1 VALLTAD
8 DQHRPHVVDHF
19 AHVDHALTATSFVR
33 CNQQVDLAPVQR
45 RPGRRYSLACRDHTD
60 AGSQLCPRPPRG
72 SVDDSRSNPFK
83 LFAAWDNR
91 FLKNSWLNSAWNS
104 RR

>member
-45 RPGRRYSLACRDHTD
+45 RPGRRYSLAW
-60 AGSQLCPRPPRG
+60 
-72 SVDDSRSNPFK
+72 SRSYRCRVSIVP
-83 LFAAWDNR
+83 AATAR
-91 FLKNSWLNSAWNS
+91 IGG
-104 RR
+104 